1 MMMMMM
7 MMRMMI
13 CMWYC
18 VLLFCC
24 SHSFL
29 LITSCK
35 KFNANHLEAYAYC
48 DGRNG
53 ESPVAEDALVTGAAA
68 ATVFTRTAAAA
79 ISAPGVGGTC
89 GMHGGAFPWPNLRRL
104 WR

>member
-1 MMMMMM
+1 MMMMMMMM

-24 SHSFL
+24 SHSFI

-35 KFNANHLEAYAYC
+35 KFNANHLEAYAYG

-53 ESPVAEDALVTGAAA
+53 ESPFKTINAHYL
-68 ATVFTRTAAAA
+68 
-79 ISAPGVGGTC
+79 
-89 GMHGGAFPWPNLRRL
+89 
-104 WR
+104 